1 MTMLSPLSASIP
13 FRQPEG
19 VLGALDAAQAAGVV
33 AVASDMAMVLDRHGV
48 IRDIAVS
55 SADLAQK
62 GFSEWLG
69 HPWIDTVTS
78 ESRHKVSEMLRDA
91 SAGLTSRWREINHP
105 SESGENLPVR
115 YFAINTGDEGR
126 VIIIGRDLQSS
137 AALQQRLLQVQQS
150 VERDYLKLRQ
160 AEARYRLLFQ
170 SASEAVLILDAA
182 TRKVREANPA
192 AARLT
197 GLPDTAINGQGF
209 HSLLD
214 ARSIDAAV
222 AFLNTTPAA
231 VSSATVQVRLVS
243 GLDCTLAA
251 SLFRQDRESCLLVRL
266 APVNVVAPV
275 GDPAARLAVVLDR
288 ISDAFVVTDTTMKIL
303 AVNPAFLDLTHL
315 SSKEEAL
322 AVSLERYLGRP
333 QIDLKLMVSQLR
345 EHGSLRNFS
354 TVIRGVYGESEE
366 VEVSAVSVPDGDL
379 TCYGFSIRGVAR
391 RFATPLPSLSTG
403 AGAEPRSVEQLTKL
417 IGRVPMKDIVR
428 ESTDLIEKLCI
439 EAALTLT
446 SDNRASAAD
455 LLGLSRQSLYSKLR
469 RYGLG
474 NLEDGDE

>member
-1 MTMLSPLSASIP
+1 MHSPLSAALP
-13 FRQPEG
+13 FRHPEG
-19 VLGALDAAQAAGVV
+19 VLGALAPAQAADVV
-33 AVASDMAMVLDRHGV
+33 AVASDVAMVLDRQGI
-48 IRDIAVS
+48 IRDISVGS
-55 SADLAQK
+55 GDLAQK
-62 GFSEWLG
+62 GFSEWLDR
-69 HPWIDTVTS
+69 PWIDTVTS

-91 SAGLTSRWREINHP
+91 SAGQPSRWREINHP
-105 SESGENLPVR
+105 SEAGDTLPVR
-115 YFAINTGDEGR
+115 YFAIDTGDDGR
-126 VIIIGRDLQSS
+126 VIVIGRDLQSS

-150 VERDYLKLRQ
+150 VERDYLQLRQ

-197 GLPDTAINGQGF
+197 GLADTAISGQGIQA
-209 HSLLD
+209 LLD
-214 ARSIDAAV
+214 PRSVEAAM

-231 VSSATVQVRLVS
+231 VSSASVPVRLVS

-251 SLFRQDRESCLLVRL
+251 SMFRQDKTSCLLVRL
-266 APVNVVAPV
+266 SPVSSVAPV
-275 GDPAARLAVVLDR
+275 GDPSARLAAVLDR
-288 ISDAFVVTDTTMKIL
+288 ISDAFVVTDTDMTIL

-315 SSKEEAL
+315 SSRDEAL
-322 AVSLERYLGRP
+322 SDTLDRFLGRP
-333 QIDLKLMVSQLR
+333 QIDLKIMVSQLR

-366 VEVSAVSVPDGDL
+366 VEVSAVSVPDGDQ

-391 RFATPLPSLSTG
+391 RFATPLASVSAG

-428 ESTDLIEKLCI
+428 ESTDLIERLCI

-455 LLGLSRQSLYSKLR
+455 VLGLSRQSLYSKLR

-474 NLEDGDE
+474 NLEDIDE